1 MTLLK
6 GCDVS
11 VFQAPSMVNWRD
23 FDFGIARATYGKSPD
38 KRVRSHA
45 ESIRKG
51 GAVLGLYHF
60 FRADQDPYEQSDA
73 FREVAAGVNLGV
85 GDMLPC
91 VDVEDFPGHTI
102 SPADLPTL
110 FMFVDNCRIEFG
122 GAIIYITQ
130 RDWHRLGKPE
140 WILKYPLWVAHYPGK
155 GSTSIL
161 SKPAT
166 PNGAPWRIWQCMV
179 GPLGQSLQKHDDPKA
194 VDQNLA
200 SDPLPLI
207 EDAATPAVE
216 AEPSIPWVGLTD
228 EAWTEMRE
236 ARDKHVREDHQ

>member
-11 VFQAPSMVNWRD
+11 VFQAPTLVPWRD
-23 FDFGIARATYGKSPD
+23 YDFGICRATYGKSPD
-38 KRVRSHA
+38 KKVLQHVEA
-45 ESIRKG
+45 IRNG

-60 FRADQDPYEQSDA
+60 FRADQDVDQQYDV
-73 FREVAAGVNLGV
+73 FRSVAQQAGLGV
-85 GDMLPC
+85 GELLPC
-91 VDVEDFPGHTI
+91 IDIEDFPGHTI
-102 SPADLPTL
+102 GPADAPKAEAFAARCDT
-110 FMFVDNCRIEFG
+110 DFG

-130 RDWHRLGKPE
+130 RDWHRLGKPA
-140 WILKYPLWVAHYPGK
+140 WVLDRPLWVAHYPGK

-161 SKPAT
+161 TKPAT

-179 GPLGQSLQKHDDPKA
+179 GRLGTGTQDHTDKLA

-207 EDAATPAVE
+207 ESQTRCDSQIPEV
-216 AEPSIPWVGLTD
+216 PWVGITD
-228 EAWTEMRE
+228 EAYEEMRE
-236 ARDKHVREDHQ
+236 ARDRHIREMDQ